1 MSKKFYTEDVMASI
15 KQQIK
20 DQNISVRKQY
30 LASEYYERRMEEY
43 RRQEE
48 IVIFG
53 TGNYGR
59 DLYRM
64 LKIENICSVK
74 CFCDNGIARQGKK
87 MGELDILSPQEAVD
101 RFPNALYIITPRGY
115 GDEILRQ
122 LVGMGVDAMHISI
135 FVLELA
141 ELTEKL

>member
-1 MSKKFYTEDVMASI
+1 MSKKFCTEDVMASI

-20 DQNISVRKQY
+20 DQNIPVRKQY
-30 LASEYYERRMEEY
+30 LASEYYERKMEEY
-43 RRQEE
+43 RDKEE

-59 DLYRM
+59 DLYKM
-64 LKIENICSVK
+64 LKIENIRSVK
-74 CFCDNGIARQGKK
+74 CYCDNGIARQGEK
-87 MGELDILSPQEAVD
+87 MGDLDILSPQDAVE
-101 RFPNALYIITPRGY
+101 RYPNAFYIITPKGY

-122 LVGMGVDAMHISI
+122 LVKMGVDAMHISV

>member
-1 MSKKFYTEDVMASI
+1 MSKKFCTEEVMASI
-15 KQQIK
+15 KQQIT
-20 DQNISVRKQY
+20 DQKISVRKQY
-30 LASEYYERRMEEY
+30 LASEYYERRIEEY
-43 RRQEE
+43 RKQKE

-74 CFCDNGIARQGKK
+74 CFCDNSFARQGEK
-87 MGELDILSPQEAVD
+87 MGDLSILSPQEAVE
-101 RFPNALYIITPRGY
+101 RYPNAFYIITPKGY

-122 LVGMGVDAMHISI
+122 LVEMGVDAMSISV